1 MNWITN
7 GFLLKRTKAHLA
19 LQNKKIALLIRRVA
33 LYVTSIEVISQ
44 LNGLSRA
51 HVFRTCF

>member
-19 LQNKKIALLIRRVA
+19 LENKKIALLIRRVA